1 MDLKEFEYKKLLKDV
16 KYWKEEY
23 ELKKDMIFSI
33 ENMFNNALLEFLEKN
48 PSIKSKWDDFLGK
61 KAKQIEDMLKQK
73 YSEVETKVNSEPI
86 SDIPEEKIEFTER
99 KELSPKEKEI
109 KRIYR
114 EIVKLTHPDKLY
126 NHTEADKEK
135 RLKIYK
141 EATVYYRNSDLSNII
156 YYADELGIKY
166 DISIIDVEIIKK
178 DIEIF
183 KQKANMYENSIY
195 WKWYNE
201 NKNESLLNIFLNQQ
215 MSF

>member
-1 MDLKEFEYKKLLKDV
+1 
-16 KYWKEEY
+16 
-23 ELKKDMIFSI
+23 
-33 ENMFNNALLEFLEKN
+33 
-48 PSIKSKWDDFLGK
+48 
-61 KAKQIEDMLKQK
+61 
-73 YSEVETKVNSEPI
+73 
-86 SDIPEEKIEFTER
+86 
-99 KELSPKEKEI
+99 
-109 KRIYR
+109 
-114 EIVKLTHPDKLY
+114 
-126 NHTEADKEK
+126 
-135 RLKIYK
+135 YK